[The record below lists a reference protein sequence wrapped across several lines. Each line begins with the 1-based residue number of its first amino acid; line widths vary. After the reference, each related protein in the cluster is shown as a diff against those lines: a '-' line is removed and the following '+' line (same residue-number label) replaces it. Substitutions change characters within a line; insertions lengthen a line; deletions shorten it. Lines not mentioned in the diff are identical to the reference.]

1 MSAPRDSPGESSLAE
16 HLAGKERNRS
26 LIVHPEAI
34 HVLFE
39 LSKYADN
46 EGMGFF
52 KIYHILN

>member
-1 MSAPRDSPGESSLAE
+1 MTEKGLNTNSPITSEGSLNSSDSSL
-16 HLAGKERNRS
+16 KDRNRS

-46 EGMGFF
+46 EGN
-52 KIYHILN
+52 LD